1 MIGVMGHAE
10 PQGVCRVVVFRV
22 CNRSGFLV
30 ATNVKIQ
37 QSVRYE
43 ATQCYRL
50 LTL

>member
-1 MIGVMGHAE
+1 MMGHAG
-10 PQGVCRVVVFRV
+10 PQGVCRVVVVRV

-30 ATNVKIQ
+30 ATNIKIQ

-50 LTL
+50 RTL